1 LFGLLAGSSVINNPV
16 ASREIMRAIQYLTI
30 GIGPFCHGRAAAE
43 LRITDDIPLLTPMP
57 GAD

>member
-1 LFGLLAGSSVINNPV
+1 
-16 ASREIMRAIQYLTI
+16 MRVIQYLTI
-30 GIGPFCHGRAAAE
+30 GIGPFFHGWAAAE

>member
-30 GIGPFCHGRAAAE
+30 GIGLFCHGRAAAE

>member
-1 LFGLLAGSSVINNPV
+1 LFGLLAGSTEITKPV